1 MNRSIYGVSWPG
13 HPKGTHS
20 VASEGLRNEIIR
32 FLNTVVRPGQD
43 VSQVSDDTNLVD
55 AGVID
60 SLALIQIIFFL
71 ESEHGVQLH
80 TAGVDPADLV
90 SVAGILST
98 LHPDQK

>member
-1 MNRSIYGVSWPG
+1 MS
-13 HPKGTHS
+13 
-20 VASEGLRNEIIR
+20 SEVLRAEIIN
-32 FLNTVVRPGQD
+32 FLNTVVRPGQN

-80 TAGVDPADLV
+80 TAGVDPSDLV
-90 SVAGILST
+90 SVGGILST
-98 LHPDQK
+98 LNPESE